1 MLLPSAGPVQRRS
14 ESVSTLPANVSDGVC
29 RMGSRG
35 WACGRSSPVE
45 LAKNLRDQDAHQIAG
60 ELLQPLDWNHRCPFV
75 DELLEVTNL
84 KWPEEKPKT
93 LLEKKP
99 ENRVGKKRSRVV
111 S

>member
-1 MLLPSAGPVQRRS
+1 MLLPSDSSVQRRG
-14 ESVSTLPANVSDGVC
+14 ESASTLPASAGDGVY
-29 RMGSRG
+29 MMDIPG
-35 WACGRSSPVE
+35 WACERSSPVE
-45 LAKNLRDQDAHQIAG
+45 LAKNLPAHQIAG
-60 ELLQPLDWNHRCPFV
+60 ELLQPLDWYQRCPFV